1 MTVTVTVT
9 VTTCFEEIIHSEKEM
24 ICSSCKQILTPVSGK
39 EHLLKCDNCSKF
51 TLFKSNNIHTNVVIQ
66 VDTFHSS
73 VQRKKKYLNK
83 NVFYFKIDN
92 KKTTFYTTQDILQQF
107 FQQQNPQLPMTS
119 ENLSEYYLI
128 NGPWLTTISH
138 FRRELISINNI

>member
-1 MTVTVTVT
+1 MTVTVT
-9 VTTCFEEIIHSEKEM
+9 VTTCFEEIIYSEKEM

-73 VQRKKKYLNK
+73 VQRKK
-83 NVFYFKIDN
+83 
-92 KKTTFYTTQDILQQF
+92 
-107 FQQQNPQLPMTS
+107 
-119 ENLSEYYLI
+119 
-128 NGPWLTTISH
+128 
-138 FRRELISINNI
+138 NI